1 MLYSPISIWVGDR
14 MLLRAGGKTMGELK
28 AKSEKCKDYLVKML
42 KELKEYQREFSTWA
56 NEINDNFGSMT
67 KTLKD
72 EAFKE
77 ILSFSSCRKR
87 FLDKKIRQIEK
98 YIEIIQRE
106 SQQMDS
112 YDFVDADFMDF
123 KLKYILLSLGYCLF

>member
-1 MLYSPISIWVGDR
+1 
-14 MLLRAGGKTMGELK
+14 MGELK
-28 AKSEKCKDYLVKML
+28 TKSEKCEDYLISML
-42 KELKEYQREFSTWA
+42 KELKEYQREFSIWA

-87 FLDKKIRQIEK
+87 FLNKKIRQIEK

-112 YDFVDADFMDF
+112 YDSVDADFMDF
-123 KLKYILLSLGYCLF
+123 KLKYMLLSLGYCLF